1 MHETKP
7 ISTVEMVEI
16 TSLLRFSRF
25 KANEGDHKNTS
36 KITSLLVMKYIY
48 IFIKLNK
55 ERMRERT
62 MCFLM

>member
-7 ISTVEMVEI
+7 ISTVEI
-16 TSLLRFSRF
+16 TTLRFFHRF

-36 KITSLLVMKYIY
+36 EITSLLVMKYIY

-55 ERMRERT
+55 ERVGERT
-62 MCFLM
+62 MCFLA